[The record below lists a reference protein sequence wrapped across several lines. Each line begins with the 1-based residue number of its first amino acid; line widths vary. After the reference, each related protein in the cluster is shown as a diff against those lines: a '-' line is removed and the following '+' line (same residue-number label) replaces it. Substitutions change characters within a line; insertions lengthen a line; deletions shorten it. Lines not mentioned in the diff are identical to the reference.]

1 MGSWMINQ
9 LEFRGLCRQEKFV
22 SRWDVMKKKADD
34 RWIFKV
40 FWTKVRLENQL
51 TSLIWFVAFKSI
63 NWHYIKLGLALPI
76 LNSNLVWKGNA
87 LCRLE
92 SELFWTAFILV
103 PYYIVVLSLVFQT
116 PNVEKVSNERY
127 KCHISSGSHPHPTFW
142 GSSSSWKCTAI
153 SLWLLLSP

>member
-1 MGSWMINQ
+1 MAPLWQVSAWLVSLEGVTKECQNSTLRGNKILPICTKAIRLSQFCLKETGSTWKVWAKFLIF
-9 LEFRGLCRQEKFV
+9 LKFV
-22 SRWDVMKKKADD
+22 SRWDVMKKKKVDD

-76 LNSNLVWKGNA
+76 VNSNWVWKGNA

-103 PYYIVVLSLVFQT
+103 PY
-116 PNVEKVSNERY
+116 
-127 KCHISSGSHPHPTFW
+127 
-142 GSSSSWKCTAI
+142 
-153 SLWLLLSP
+153 